1 LEVQNAFFFK
11 PQAMKKPEYS
21 KLIKDF
27 LPKHVA
33 NFKAL
38 PKEEALRRA
47 LAQHKLGKEYA
58 RCQSEKSG
66 KKPS

>member
-1 LEVQNAFFFK
+1 
-11 PQAMKKPEYS
+11 MKKPEYS

-38 PKEEALRRA
+38 PKEEAKRRA
-47 LAQHKLGKEYA
+47 LAQHKRGKEYA